1 MPRFAIFRLPLRRH
15 AAAALCVLGC
25 LAPAAGAVDAGRPP
39 AKTAA
44 GSPPAGTR
52 EAQSLEAQSL
62 EAQLREIERL
72 SKRDPARA
80 QTLIA
85 QLDAA
90 TLTPRG
96 RLRLAAAQARLAAF
110 QFRMAD
116 TLAQTDRVLDEAR
129 RLDDP
134 LILASLLGSRALALS
149 EAQRGVEA
157 AAAAAEA
164 LAQADRAGDDEL
176 RVDTRIFAADHAGRR
191 SDFERAFA
199 ALEEADQI
207 AHASGD
213 PGLLAAVA
221 YTSGTMWRL
230 VDDLPAALQSYA
242 AAEAGFRADGDP
254 LGEADAARNRA
265 GLLIRA
271 GRTTEAEAPLQLALD
286 RYRALADDF
295 GTATAKLHL
304 SLALAAKGDIE
315 RAFALNAEAI
325 DSLRRNAAGDTLA
338 AALVDRLQLKVE
350 QGRLPGATLL
360 MEDIRALL
368 LRSDD
373 LLLRMRFQQVA
384 ARAYAALGRYREAH
398 DALVEQLRL
407 RTRYDDQRLSR
418 QLAAQRGRLERQRL
432 AADLERAQRDAA
444 AQREALARAERAAR
458 WQTSLILLAAL
469 AIVLALY
476 ALLRTARRSQRNSAL
491 AHTDY
496 LTGVHNRRGI
506 TETGQ
511 ALLERCRARSDPIS
525 VLLLDVDHFKAI
537 NDAFGHEAGDAALK
551 AVVEELKRHLRNGDE
566 LGRYGGEE
574 FVVVLPATSAPRAL
588 AIAERLRA
596 AVAALT
602 PQALGFDRP
611 LTVSVGVVTRRGE
624 REFGALI
631 SRADD
636 ALYAAKEGGRDCVM
650 VAAAARPRP
659 VTAPGFAN
667 TARATIAATATLDPP
682 ALSLTIPQAK

>member
-1 MPRFAIFRLPLRRH
+1 MPRFALSCLQLRRH
-15 AAAALCVLGC
+15 AAAALCALAF
-25 LAPAAGAVDAGRPP
+25 LAPTAGAADAGRPP
-39 AKTAA
+39 ANAAA
-44 GSPPAGTR
+44 GEVPP
-52 EAQSLEAQSL
+52 LEAP
-62 EAQLREIERL
+62 LREIERL
-72 SKRDPARA
+72 SKRDPVRA

-85 QLDAA
+85 QLDPAA
-90 TLTPRG
+90 LSPRG
-96 RLRLAAAQARLAAF
+96 RLRLAAAQARLAVF

-129 RLDDP
+129 RFDDP
-134 LILASLLGSRALALS
+134 LILATLLGSRALALN
-149 EAQRGVEA
+149 EAHRGAEA
-157 AAAAAEA
+157 EAAAAEA
-164 LAQADRAGDDEL
+164 LAQAERAGDAEL
-176 RVDTRIFAADHAGRR
+176 RVDTRIFLADHAGRR

-207 AHASGD
+207 ARASG
-213 PGLLAAVA
+213 GAGVLAAVA

-242 AAEAGFRADGDP
+242 TAEAGFRDDGDP

-271 GRTTEAEAPLQLALD
+271 GRTAEAVAPLQLALE
-286 RYRALADDF
+286 RYHALDDGF
-295 GTATAKLHL
+295 GIATAKAH
-304 SLALAAKGDIE
+304 LALAVAATGDIE
-315 RAFALNAEAI
+315 RAFALSTEAI
-325 DSLRRNAAGDTLA
+325 DALRRNAAGDTLA
-338 AALVDRLQLKVE
+338 AAMVDRLQLKVE
-350 QGRLPGATLL
+350 QGRLSRAVALID
-360 MEDIRALL
+360 DIRALL

-373 LLLRMRFQQVA
+373 LLLRMRFHALA
-384 ARAYAALGRYREAH
+384 ARAYAALGRYRDAH
-398 DALVEQLRL
+398 DALGEQLRL

-418 QLAAQRGRLERQRL
+418 QLAAQRGRLESQRM

-444 AQREALARAERAAR
+444 TQREALARAERAAR
-458 WQTSLILLAAL
+458 WQTTLILLAAL
-469 AIVLALY
+469 AIALALY

-496 LTGVHNRRGI
+496 LTGIHNRRGI
-506 TETGQ
+506 SEAGQ

-525 VLLLDVDHFKAI
+525 ALLIDLDHFKAI
-537 NDAFGHEAGDAALK
+537 NDKYGHEAGDAALK
-551 AVVEELKRHLRNGDE
+551 AVTDELKRHLRDGDE

-602 PQALGFDRP
+602 PQALGFDQP

-624 REFGALI
+624 RDFGALI

-636 ALYAAKEGGRDCVM
+636 ALYAAKEAGRDRVM
-650 VAAAARPRP
+650 VAGAPRPRP
-659 VTAPGFAN
+659 ATTPGFAN
-667 TARATIAATATLDPP
+667 TARATVSQTTPLDRPT
-682 ALSLTIPQAK
+682 LSLTIRQAE

>member
-1 MPRFAIFRLPLRRH
+1 MPRFALSCLQLRRH
-15 AAAALCVLGC
+15 AAAALCALAF
-25 LAPAAGAVDAGRPP
+25 LAPTAGAADAGRPP
-39 AKTAA
+39 ANAAA
-44 GSPPAGTR
+44 GEEPP
-52 EAQSLEAQSL
+52 LEAP
-62 EAQLREIERL
+62 LREIERL
-72 SKRDPARA
+72 SKRDPVRA

-85 QLDAA
+85 QLDPAA
-90 TLTPRG
+90 LSPRG
-96 RLRLAAAQARLAAF
+96 RLRLAAAQARLAVF

-129 RLDDP
+129 RFDDP
-134 LILASLLGSRALALS
+134 LILATLLGSRALALN
-149 EAQRGVEA
+149 EAHRGAEA
-157 AAAAAEA
+157 EAAAAEA
-164 LAQADRAGDDEL
+164 LAQAERAGDAEL
-176 RVDTRIFAADHAGRR
+176 RVDTRIFLADHAGRR

-207 AHASGD
+207 ARASG
-213 PGLLAAVA
+213 GAGVLAAVA

-242 AAEAGFRADGDP
+242 TAEAGFRDDGDP

-271 GRTTEAEAPLQLALD
+271 GRTAEAVAPLQLALE
-286 RYRALADDF
+286 RYHALDDGF
-295 GTATAKLHL
+295 GIATAKAH
-304 SLALAAKGDIE
+304 LALAVAATGDIE
-315 RAFALNAEAI
+315 RAFALSTEAI
-325 DSLRRNAAGDTLA
+325 DALRRNAAGDTLA
-338 AALVDRLQLKVE
+338 AAMVDRLQLKVE
-350 QGRLPGATLL
+350 QGRLSRAVALID
-360 MEDIRALL
+360 DIRALL

-373 LLLRMRFQQVA
+373 LLLRMRFHALA
-384 ARAYAALGRYREAH
+384 ARAYAALGRYRDAH
-398 DALVEQLRL
+398 DALGEQLRL

-418 QLAAQRGRLERQRL
+418 QLAAQRGRLESQRM

-444 AQREALARAERAAR
+444 TQREALARAERAAR
-458 WQTSLILLAAL
+458 WQTTLILLAAL
-469 AIVLALY
+469 AIALALY

-496 LTGVHNRRGI
+496 LTGIHNRRGI
-506 TETGQ
+506 SEAGQ

-525 VLLLDVDHFKAI
+525 ALLIDLDHFKAI
-537 NDAFGHEAGDAALK
+537 NDKYGHEAGDAALK
-551 AVVEELKRHLRNGDE
+551 AVTDELKRHLRDGDE

-602 PQALGFDRP
+602 PQALGFDQP

-624 REFGALI
+624 RDFGALI

-636 ALYAAKEGGRDCVM
+636 ALYAAKEAGRDRVM
-650 VAAAARPRP
+650 VAGAPRPRP
-659 VTAPGFAN
+659 ATTPGFAN
-667 TARATIAATATLDPP
+667 TARATVSQTTPLDRPTLP
-682 ALSLTIPQAK
+682 LTIRQAE